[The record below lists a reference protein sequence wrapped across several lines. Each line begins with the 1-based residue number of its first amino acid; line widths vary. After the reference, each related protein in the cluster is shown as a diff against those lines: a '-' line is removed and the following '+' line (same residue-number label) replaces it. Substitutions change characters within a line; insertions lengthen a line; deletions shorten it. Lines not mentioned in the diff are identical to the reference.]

1 MKGCKDDEGSGREA
15 GATAA
20 RTRVRALADL
30 MLMHPNVLLLLA
42 LGFALLVTRLA
53 LGDEPPFIYP
63 AAGQTEQQL
72 ADDRYAC
79 HREAVDRSG
88 FDPVNAALRPPARS
102 EPVAVPVPANEKE
115 GAAAVGV
122 LTGAVAGGVL
132 GSATN
137 NHPGELAA
145 VSAVLGGL
153 IGGAIE
159 TEGARAAES
168 IAQAEAE
175 AQMSDQQSRVAVA
188 AARREAYRLAFEACM
203 QARGYSVR

>member
-1 MKGCKDDEGSGREA
+1 MKGCEDDESRREGGQAA
-15 GATAA
+15 G
-20 RTRVRALADL
+20 RTRVRVLADL
-30 MLMHPNVLLLLA
+30 MLMHPNALLLIA
-42 LGFALLVTRLA
+42 LGIALLVTRLA
-53 LGDEPPFIYP
+53 LGDDQPFIYP

-72 ADDRYAC
+72 ADDRFAC
-79 HREAVDRSG
+79 HREAAGRSG
-88 FDPVNAALRPPARS
+88 FDPVNAALVPPVRS
-102 EPVAVPVPANEKE
+102 EPVAVPVPENEKE

-168 IAQAEAE
+168 VAKAEAE
-175 AQMSDQQSRVAVA
+175 AQMSDQQSQVA
-188 AARREAYRLAFEACM
+188 AAEARREAYRLAFMACM